1 MKALEENPRVVFHHH
16 CHRMDIESEPNL
28 ILEKRLEYKL
38 HFCWLE
44 FHSVVQKKYFQK
56 KATQQCNTHWEFIGC
71 SDSSG
76 GYVSNDSP
84 KNESSTA
91 TSVFYP

>member
-38 HFCWLE
+38 HLCWLE
-44 FHSVVQKKYFQK
+44 FHSVVQKIILKRK
-56 KATQQCNTHWEFIGC
+56 LHSTKIL
-71 SDSSG
+71 SG
-76 GYVSNDSP
+76 NLLVVLTRV
-84 KNESSTA
+84 E
-91 TSVFYP
+91 VM